1 MDSQGETSGT
11 RHAWTDRGF
20 WLLVAAFT
28 AQTAAIAVMSVHL
41 VTSLV
46 RLGHPPG
53 FAASVAGALGVL
65 SVTGRVV
72 ATSLRR
78 RWSTAAVTATVFG
91 LQAAAV
97 AVLPAVGRADVGAL
111 ACVVIFGLGFGV
123 ATIALPAML
132 ADRFGGASYAGIAG
146 ALALPVTVAKAAAP
160 LVAAIVANSIGG
172 YTAVMMA
179 AARAGRPDARGPR

>member
-1 MDSQGETSGT
+1 MIATNTPVAESRRVGD
-11 RHAWTDRGF
+11 RHASGHRQM
-20 WLLVAAFT
+20 LAAL
-28 AQTAAIAVMSVHL
+28 AV
-41 VTSLV
+41 
-46 RLGHPPG
+46 
-53 FAASVAGALGVL
+53 
-65 SVTGRVV
+65 
-72 ATSLRR
+72 
-78 RWSTAAVTATVFG
+78 TVFG

-123 ATIALPAML
+123 ATIARPAML

-172 YTAVMMA
+172 YTTVMMA
-179 AARAGRPDARGPR
+179 AAGACALAASLLAIAGGHRKLAAARVGSPDVSGPQ